1 MSLKFKAIFR
11 SIFSKKNELAQNI
24 KNIVGF
30 YPNDVF
36 LFERALVHKSA
47 VYDHSSSYTRSNE
60 RLEFLG
66 DAILGAVVA
75 DYLFKQYPKKDEGFL
90 TKMRS
95 KIVSRHSLNDLAKK
109 IGLNKIVIARLD
121 KKSKTDSI
129 YGNAF
134 EALIGAIYLDRGTK
148 ACEKFILER
157 IIYPYISLERL
168 ENEETNFKSRIIE
181 WAQKEKRDLVFEI
194 VGEVGEGRNKVF
206 EACVKLDGEEITRGK
221 EKSKK
226 KAEQKAAEQFCKKF
240 KVLNE

>member
-1 MSLKFKAIFR
+1 MNFKTILGSFFTNKNDLA
-11 SIFSKKNELAQNI
+11 KKI

-47 VYDHSSSYTRSNE
+47 VHDHTSSYKKSNE

-66 DAILGAVVA
+66 DAVLGAVVA
-75 DYLFKQYPKKDEGFL
+75 DYLFKVYPNEDEGFL

-109 IGLNKIVIARLD
+109 IGLDHIVIARLD

-134 EALIGAIYLDRGTK
+134 EALIGAIYLDKGTK
-148 ACEKFILER
+148 AAEKFILER
-157 IIYPYISLERL
+157 VIHPYILLEKL
-168 ENEETNFKSRIIE
+168 EKEETNFKSRIIE
-181 WAQKEKRDLVFEI
+181 WAQKEKRDLIFEI
-194 VGEVGEGRNKVF
+194 LSEKGEGREKVF
-206 EACVKLDGEEITRGK
+206 EACVKLDGKEVARGK
-221 EKSKK
+221 EQSKK
-226 KAEQKAAEQFCKKF
+226 KAEQKAAEEFCKQF
-240 KVLNE
+240 KILDE

>member
-1 MSLKFKAIFR
+1 MSVK
-11 SIFSKKNELAQNI
+11 SIFSLGFLKRNKLSKNI

-30 YPNDVF
+30 HPNDVF
-36 LFERALVHKSA
+36 LFEKALIHKSA
-47 VYDHSSSYTRSNE
+47 VYDHSSTYTESNE

-75 DYLFKQYPKKDEGFL
+75 DYLFKKYPLKDEGFL

-109 IGLNKIVIARLD
+109 IGLDKIVIARLD

-148 ACEKFILER
+148 ACEKFILKR
-157 IIYPYISLERL
+157 VLYPYVSLERL
-168 ENEETNFKSRIIE
+168 ESEETNFKSRAIE
-181 WAQKEKRDLVFEI
+181 WAQKEKRELVFEI
-194 VGEVGEGRNKVF
+194 ISEFGEGRNKIF
-206 EACVKLDGEEITRGK
+206 EACVKLDGEEVAWGK

-226 KAEQKAAEQFCKKF
+226 KAEQIAANQFCQKF
-240 KVLNE
+240 KLLDE

>member
-1 MSLKFKAIFR
+1 MRLKSIFR
-11 SIFSKKNELAQNI
+11 SLFLRKNELAQNI

-47 VYDHSSSYTRSNE
+47 VYDHSSTYTQSNE

-75 DYLFKQYPKKDEGFL
+75 DYLFQVYPTKDEGFL

-148 ACEKFILER
+148 ACEDFILNK
-157 IIYPYISLERL
+157 IITPYISLEKL
-168 ENEETNFKSRIIE
+168 ETEETNFKSRVIE
-181 WAQKEKRDLVFEI
+181 WAQKEKRDLVFDI
-194 VGEVGEGRNKVF
+194 VNESGEGRNKVF
-206 EACVKLDGEEITRGK
+206 EACIKLDGEEITRGK

-226 KAEQKAAEQFCKKF
+226 KAEQKAAERFF
-240 KVLNE
+240 KQYNVLNG